1 MMQGGDCRFGRW
13 INDTAL
19 SARSLL
25 ALGLVALLG
34 LMGGCRSNQD
44 AEPALDATSTL
55 PAVDRG
61 FSQQTTSAPP
71 RNLTPVETATS
82 TTARRADSIRTR
94 SGREPIVYSERPDD
108 GINPALRQLS
118 SREVI
123 VPRGDASV
131 GFLGIPLRVTKVSGD
146 GLLAGEEFTY
156 RLEVEAVEAVRNV
169 RLREEIPARVRF
181 ESSSPGPT
189 ETATA
194 GPLWVF
200 PRMNQGE
207 QRTILIRVVPEDEGP
222 FETNTIFSAE
232 TPLALAFYA
241 GAPTISLEK
250 RGPSTVELGET
261 AVWDITV
268 ANTGTAP
275 ARNLTI
281 TDRLPAIFDPTST
294 TTVTIP
300 ELHPG
305 VTKTFRVTGIARE
318 TGSFVNEVIAEW
330 EGGPEGGLAST
341 SQKVPGEVKQSLIGV
356 AIEGPEETF
365 VLKPARYTY
374 TVTNSGETVLRNVA
388 VLNQLPPNIRMVEAG
403 GGIYSEGQ
411 RQIAWNIPSLRPGE
425 SRLFNARFFATRPGS
440 TTNTIVAQ
448 TGPNQ
453 RDLSDKASN
462 VTLWKPVPAVRIE
475 IDDTRDPVQ
484 VGGQT
489 TYEVRVSN
497 QGEFQPVTAD
507 LKVTFTSNLQPVSFS
522 GDGSQGGRINGQV
535 VTFSQV
541 PLEPGQDLRLQIVAR
556 GLEPGQGD
564 AVLELQA
571 DFLSR
576 PYVSEEPTNVF

>member
-1 MMQGGDCRFGRW
+1 MHDGDCRIGRW
-13 INDTAL
+13 KSGVTRA
-19 SARSLL
+19 ARVVL
-25 ALGLVALLG
+25 ALGLMAGLG
-34 LMGGCRSNQD
+34 LASGCKSSED
-44 AEPALDATSTL
+44 AAPALDAASTL
-55 PAVDRG
+55 PAVDPG
-61 FSQQTTSAPP
+61 FSQRRSTAPAD
-71 RNLTPVETATS
+71 LTPIEQPAP
-82 TTARRADSIRTR
+82 RRTDSIRSRT
-94 SGREPIVYSERPDD
+94 GREPIVYSERADD
-108 GINPALRQLS
+108 GLNPALRQVS

-131 GFLGIPLRVTKVSGD
+131 GFMGIPLRVTKISGD

-156 RLEVEAVEAVRNV
+156 RLEVEAVDAVRNV

-181 ESSSPGPT
+181 ESSSPSPT

-194 GPLWVF
+194 GPLWII
-200 PRMNQGE
+200 PRMNKGE

-241 GAPTISLEK
+241 GAPTISLDK

-281 TDRLPAIFDPTST
+281 TDRLPAMFDPTST

-300 ELHPG
+300 ELYPG

-318 TGSFVNEVIAEW
+318 TGSFVNEVVAEW

-341 SQKVPGEVKQSLIGV
+341 SQKVPGEVKQSLIAV
-356 AIEGPEETF
+356 AIDGPEETF
-365 VLKPARYTY
+365 VLKPGRYTY

-388 VLNQLPPNIRMVEAG
+388 VVNDLPPDIRMVEAG

-411 RQIAWNIPSLRPGE
+411 RRIAWNIPSLRPGE

-448 TGPNQ
+448 TEG
-453 RDLSDKASN
+453 RDLSDKAST

-475 IDDTRDPVQ
+475 IDDTRDPIQ

-507 LKVTFTSNLQPVSFS
+507 LKVTFTNNLQPVSFS
-522 GDGSQGGRINGQV
+522 GDGSQGGRITGQV

-541 PLEPGQDLRLQIVAR
+541 PLEPGQDLRLQIIAR
-556 GLEPGQGD
+556 GIEPGQGD